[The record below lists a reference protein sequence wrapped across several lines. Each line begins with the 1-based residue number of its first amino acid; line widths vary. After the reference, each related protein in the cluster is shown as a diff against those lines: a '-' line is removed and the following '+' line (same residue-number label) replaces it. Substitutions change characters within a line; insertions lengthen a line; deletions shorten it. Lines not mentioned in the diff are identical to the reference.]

1 MRLFSF
7 KGGMRMEPRKQRTER
22 RRIVLLPTS
31 ERLYIPLKQHIGTAA
46 VPVVRIGDRVDKGQT
61 IARAQGALSVPL
73 HAPTSGRIMAIE
85 DYTAPHPSGLEIGT
99 IVLEADGE
107 ERWTDLQGCDEPL
120 ALAPEQIAARAA
132 GAGLVGMG
140 GATFPSAMKLKLRE
154 RHPIHS
160 LIVNG
165 AECEPYATGDD
176 RLMQERAA
184 EVVDGVRIL
193 LRALEGPSSQDK
205 VRAIIAIE
213 HNKPKALAAMAA
225 AAAPYPA
232 LTMVPVPT
240 RYPMGSEKHLVRAVT
255 GHEIPARALAA
266 ELGVLVHN
274 VGTAYALHR
283 AIRHGR
289 PLISRVVT
297 VSGGA
302 IEAPQNFEVPIGTPV
317 SALLRAS
324 GGVTG
329 TAARLLMGGPMMG
342 TALPH
347 AEVPV
352 VKGTTAILVLSTD
365 EAPNNQHMPC
375 IRCGTCVQVC
385 PCGLMPVEMVARI
398 RSGDLKAALGY
409 GLLDCVGCGTCAY
422 SCPSRIPLVQ
432 YLGFAKGALAASERA
447 QHKAGEMRR
456 LMERRQRRL
465 EEEARIKAE
474 AAKKK
479 SQQTA
484 RKPPPQDGAP
494 EAEGNRTSEPSAT
507 QAVA

>member
-1 MRLFSF
+1 
-7 KGGMRMEPRKQRTER
+7 
-22 RRIVLLPTS
+22 
-31 ERLYIPLKQHIGTAA
+31 
-46 VPVVRIGDRVDKGQT
+46 
-61 IARAQGALSVPL
+61 
-73 HAPTSGRIMAIE
+73 
-85 DYTAPHPSGLEIGT
+85 
-99 IVLEADGE
+99 
-107 ERWTDLQGCDEPL
+107 
-120 ALAPEQIAARAA
+120 
-132 GAGLVGMG
+132 
-140 GATFPSAMKLKLRE
+140 
-154 RHPIHS
+154 
-160 LIVNG
+160 
-165 AECEPYATGDD
+165 
-176 RLMQERAA
+176 
-184 EVVDGVRIL
+184 
-193 LRALEGPSSQDK
+193 
-205 VRAIIAIE
+205 
-213 HNKPKALAAMAA
+213 
-225 AAAPYPA
+225 
-232 LTMVPVPT
+232 
-240 RYPMGSEKHLVRAVT
+240 
-255 GHEIPARALAA
+255 
-266 ELGVLVHN
+266 
-274 VGTAYALHR
+274 
-283 AIRHGR
+283 
-289 PLISRVVT
+289 
-297 VSGGA
+297 
-302 IEAPQNFEVPIGTPV
+302 
-317 SALLRAS
+317 
-324 GGVTG
+324 
-329 TAARLLMGGPMMG
+329 MG